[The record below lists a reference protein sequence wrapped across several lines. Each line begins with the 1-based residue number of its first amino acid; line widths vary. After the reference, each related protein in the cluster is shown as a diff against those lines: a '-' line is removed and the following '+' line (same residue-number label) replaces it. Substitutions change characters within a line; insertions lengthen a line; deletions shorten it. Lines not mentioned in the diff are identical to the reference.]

1 MRLSKRNMHSS
12 SRLVLM
18 IVMLG
23 LAGCEFHGL
32 TCWNRL
38 KYLHSEIELELD
50 EFGEADETELAQI
63 RAAIA
68 ENVESCRGSSF
79 YEDLSSDEG
88 AGFEV
93 IFTLLDF
100 AIMANDVELTAEMYE
115 RQTTELSPEF
125 RREELISGDMHLMT
139 AIHFESDAVVR
150 WLLENGYDAN
160 ETYDMGWTPIFGVAA
175 GTDGGLRAIRDL
187 VAFGAELEWEGPDG
201 ITPLLTARRQGDLRK
216 AQCLVSLGAQVPESL
231 PAMEE
236 SPSVFVDPHEVEQI
250 TAFLS
255 DIDREIPDH
264 IESICTIDGHPSQ
277 EEAQ

>member
-1 MRLSKRNMHSS
+1 M
-12 SRLVLM
+12 
-18 IVMLG
+18 
-23 LAGCEFHGL
+23 
-32 TCWNRL
+32 
-38 KYLHSEIELELD
+38 IELELD

-63 RAAIA
+63 RTAIA

-255 DIDREIPDH
+255 DIYREIPDH